1 MGIGLTVVILLE
13 VVVFT
18 ILGCAF
24 WQHLGNIV
32 KEAQKA
38 EDRKQLRPERILRDF
53 ERGV

>member
-1 MGIGLTVVILLE
+1 MGTGLTLVILFE

-18 ILGCAF
+18 ILGVAL

-38 EDRKQLRPERILRDF
+38 EGRKQLRPERILNDF